1 MRKDYEIESL
11 KKEIDRLTSERNNAE
26 MREYKMLGHA
36 NAANKR
42 LKEIES
48 AMCEVMVSVAV
59 SDSGVTE
66 CCIADS
72 GCVQQQQ
79 KHREWMDKKRE
90 SKSLWGIKTFR
101 VNVPIPLTF
110 EDMASD

>member
-11 KKEIDRLTSERNNAE
+11 KKEIERLTSERDRAE
-26 MREYKMLGHA
+26 KREYEMLGRA
-36 NAANKR
+36 YAAEKR
-42 LKEIES
+42 LGMS
-48 AMCEVMVSVAV
+48 DASGCEVLVSVAV

-72 GCVQQQQ
+72 GWLQQQQ
-79 KHREWMDKKRE
+79 KHKAWMEEKRE

-110 EDMASD
+110 EDMTSD